1 LREEGKHRESEVYIY
16 VYIALHRLSIRYGDD
31 NVDDGSDSTLS
42 ASCRSVSSLLVS
54 SSGVMARF
62 TVIDCD

>member
-1 LREEGKHRESEVYIY
+1 VREEEKQSKVEVYIY
-16 VYIALHRLSIRYGDD
+16 AYIGLHRLSIRYDDD

-62 TVIDCD
+62 NVIDCD